1 MEGSDN
7 DDSDSGDDLL
17 SYMSAE
23 EEEHDDDDDDDD
35 GSNGASG
42 RTRKAR
48 RRIEWHDVF
57 DITVDEYMSQSRASL
72 PPGTTES
79 QVRTHSSFP
88 HFFVHVLMCTGQRD
102 PPPHVTGQR
111 HCDRQMDEDLRG
123 TCIGGPEYIYPGP
136 RLRKADRT
144 RDNRFGEKMLV
155 CAPSTLPIQSS
166 IDFGSQSVEISG
178 TDRNL
183 S

>member
-1 MEGSDN
+1 
-7 DDSDSGDDLL
+7 
-17 SYMSAE
+17 MSAE

-35 GSNGASG
+35 CSNGASG

-88 HFFVHVLMCTGQRD
+88 TFYCTGQRD

-144 RDNRFGEKMLV
+144 RDNRFGKKMLV

>member
-88 HFFVHVLMCTGQRD
+88 TFFCTC
-102 PPPHVTGQR
+102 PHVHRSERSSSARDRSETLRSTNGRRLAR
-111 HCDRQMDEDLRG
+111 HMHR
-123 TCIGGPEYIYPGP
+123 
-136 RLRKADRT
+136 RT
-144 RDNRFGEKMLV
+144 
-155 CAPSTLPIQSS
+155 
-166 IDFGSQSVEISG
+166 
-178 TDRNL
+178 
-183 S
+183 